1 MTTLP
6 LGTRIYMQDGRPGR
20 IVDKMDWG
28 QYAVRADDP
37 TPDEIARDMKD
48 LIDFDKAVLVED
60 QVPGP
65 VEPTT

>member
-1 MTTLP
+1 MTLP

-28 QYAVRADDP
+28 QYAVQADDP

-48 LIDFDKAVLVED
+48 LIDFDKAVVVKE
-60 QVPGP
+60 
-65 VEPTT
+65 TA